1 LVLVGLAQASFEMP
15 VMETVIKGIQIRGSA
30 LGTREDLEEV
40 FRLAVTGAVRPHI
53 ERHAL
58 DEVPA
63 LLEKM
68 HRGELIG
75 RAVIEF

>member
-1 LVLVGLAQASFEMP
+1 LVLVGLAQGTFEMP
-15 VMETVIKGIQIRGSA
+15 VMDSVLKGINIRGSA
-30 LGTREDLEEV
+30 LGTRRDLEEI
-40 FRLAVTGAVRPHI
+40 FRLAVSGAVRPHI

-58 DEVPA
+58 DDAPA

-68 HRGELIG
+68 RRGELVG